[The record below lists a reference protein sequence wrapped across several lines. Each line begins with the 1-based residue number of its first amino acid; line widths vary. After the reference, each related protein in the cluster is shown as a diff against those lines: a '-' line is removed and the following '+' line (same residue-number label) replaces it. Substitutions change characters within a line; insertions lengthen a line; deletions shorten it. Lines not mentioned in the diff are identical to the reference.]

1 MRVAFLCD
9 IYIHWLRAA
18 NCSNMDVSLKV
29 AADEF
34 ILSGGFMQK
43 SFVCKGRS
51 VVNGK
56 QFVKMGKTMRWLT
69 FFTTGEGPQ
78 QSPLTD
84 SKVLEYI
91 KLQVRDHVQER
102 LAELRAADDAPEE
115 AAAEDLSE
123 RLGLASMGI
132 DDDDDSEKEVIISK
146 KSLNLLGKHIP
157 VPLTIEGAPANWEP
171 VFVID
176 MTLGTRMELSAWNLT
191 NLFAAFEKER
201 PLRAAVVRKKKLPV
215 TPKKKAKASPKKK
228 GTSPLPDYSPSSGKR
243 RYDFKGVGPVRVTPV
258 ESESLPIGVRTPR
271 KYEVVNR
278 KRPAGV
284 KSKNFTELSEKSTR
298 TRRRRN
304 QKMDTHS
311 DQESDSEVFA
321 HDEDPNL
328 DSD

>member
-1 MRVAFLCD
+1 
-9 IYIHWLRAA
+9 
-18 NCSNMDVSLKV
+18 
-29 AADEF
+29 
-34 ILSGGFMQK
+34 MQK

-91 KLQVRDHVQER
+91 KLQVRDHVTDR
-102 LAELRAADDAPEE
+102 LAEIRAADDAPEE

-123 RLGLASMGI
+123 RLGLANMGI

-201 PLRAAVVRKKKLPV
+201 PLRAAVVRKKKVPV

-228 GTSPLPDYSPSSGKR
+228 GTSPLPDYSRNSGKR
-243 RYDFKGVGPVRVTPV
+243 RYDFKGVGVVRVTPG
-258 ESESLPIGVRTPR
+258 EPGKIGVRTPR
-271 KYEVVNR
+271 RYEVVNR

-298 TRRRRN
+298 TRRRRTK
-304 QKMDTHS
+304 QMDTHS

-321 HDEDPNL
+321 HDEDPKL